1 LAEANQSVTPL
12 AAAQATPEKPRKA
25 PAPRRRRLGLDEYT
39 AGISAGD
46 RTILARAIT
55 LIESSRPADRE
66 LAEQILETCKEHR
79 NDSIRVGITGPGGAG
94 KSSLIETLGLY
105 LTRERQQKVAVLAF
119 DPSSQL
125 SGGSILGDRTRMT
138 SLAGEEMAF
147 IRPSPSR
154 GSFGGVGQRT
164 REAVLLCEA
173 AGYRNILV
181 ETVGAGQSETAVRE
195 TVDFMVLVTLANS
208 GDELQGVKRGVM
220 ELTDLVVV
228 NKADGNNI
236 DAAERARSVAQ
247 DALHFFPA
255 SPSGWTPRAIT
266 SSAKTGKGMDELWNA
281 VLEFIDLARNNGWLM
296 RGRRRQRR
304 FWMREM
310 IEQELTRR
318 FESHPLVRQ
327 QQTELERLVS
337 EGKTT
342 PFMAARALLRTYFGP
357 PTGTAYSRGPKP
369 SRQTDAASD

>member
-1 LAEANQSVTPL
+1 MAEANQS
-12 AAAQATPEKPRKA
+12 ATPQRLPSGTLEKPRRPA
-25 PAPRRRRLGLDEYT
+25 APRRRRLSLDEYT
-39 AGISAGD
+39 AGISSGD

-66 LAEQILETCKEHR
+66 LAEQILETCKAHR

-105 LTRERQQKVAVLAF
+105 LVRERKQKVAVLAF

-195 TVDFMVLVTLANS
+195 TVDCMVLVALANA

-220 ELTDLVVV
+220 ELTDLVVI

-247 DALHFFPA
+247 NALHFFPA

-266 SSAKTGKGMDELWNA
+266 CSAKTGKGMDELWNA

-296 RGRRRQRR
+296 RARRRQRR

-327 QQTELERLVS
+327 QQAELERLVS
-337 EGKTT
+337 EGKIT
-342 PFMAARALLRTYFGP
+342 PFLAARSLLRTYFGSP
-357 PTGTAYSRGPKP
+357 AETAYPKAQRP
-369 SRQTDAASD
+369 GAGRQTDS

>member
-1 LAEANQSVTPL
+1 MPPAP
-12 AAAQATPEKPRKA
+12 AQGMPEKPRKTA
-25 PAPRRRRLGLDEYT
+25 APRRRRLSLDEYT
-39 AGISAGD
+39 TGISSGD

-79 NDSIRVGITGPGGAG
+79 NDSIRIGITGPGGAG

-173 AGYRNILV
+173 AGFRNILV

-195 TVDFMVLVTLANS
+195 TVDCMVLVALANA

-220 ELTDLVVV
+220 ELTDLVVI

-236 DAAERARSVAQ
+236 DAAERARCVAQ

-255 SPSGWTPRAIT
+255 SPSGFTPRAIT
-266 SSAKTGKGMDELWNA
+266 CSAKTGKGMDELWNA
-281 VLEFIDLARNNGWLM
+281 ILEYIDLARSNGWLM
-296 RGRRRQRR
+296 RARRRQRR

-310 IEQELTRR
+310 IEQELRRR
-318 FESHPLVRQ
+318 FESHPQVRQ
-327 QQTELERLVS
+327 QQAELERMVS

-357 PTGTAYSRGPKP
+357 APETAVAKSAKP
-369 SRQTDAASD
+369 GSSRQTES